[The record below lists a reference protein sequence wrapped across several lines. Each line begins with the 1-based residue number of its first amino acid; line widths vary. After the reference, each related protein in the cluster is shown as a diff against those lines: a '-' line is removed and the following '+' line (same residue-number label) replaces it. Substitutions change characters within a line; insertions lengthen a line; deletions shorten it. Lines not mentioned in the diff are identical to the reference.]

1 MNKSPEQYFQEQ
13 AFDPKRD
20 EPKENFSSAEQAF
33 LEKYL
38 GVEKKKVLGKLGI
51 EPPAETVPQGEPAG
65 APVAPPE
72 PAPVATVPVVAQA
85 PDSSPVVPETSPEVA
100 PEAVPEIVPEPVA
113 TSASEPASESA
124 SKSAFKV
131 ASKETGAAPATA
143 EAEEE
148 FVDMEESLK
157 LEENLQL
164 VGFFL
169 GQQELTVP
177 ISMVQEVIRFVQ
189 PTKLPAA
196 PDFLEGIVNLRGK
209 VTPLIRLSSLLGMG
223 GKQGEQ
229 EGFIVVC
236 RHRGLQLGLITQT
249 VASMYRV
256 SGKDVEWGVESH
268 LGVNVEYIIGLLKS
282 EGKLIGVLSLD
293 RIVEKILQH

>member
-13 AFDPKRD
+13 AFDPKQD
-20 EPKENFSSAEQAF
+20 ESQGEFSSAEQAF

-38 GVEKKKVLGKLGI
+38 GVEKKEVLGKLGI
-51 EPPAETVPQGEPAG
+51 QPPAEAG
-65 APVAPPE
+65 APVPPNE
-72 PAPVATVPVVAQA
+72 LPPAAAQVSSGAQVA
-85 PDSSPVVPETSPEVA
+85 DSSPVISEVA
-100 PEAVPEIVPEPVA
+100 SEVSSEI
-113 TSASEPASESA
+113 ASEIAPE
-124 SKSAFKV
+124 
-131 ASKETGAAPATA
+131 ETAPAPLPSEKGSAPAAA
-143 EAEEE
+143 EAEAD
-148 FVDMEESLK
+148 VDMEESLK
-157 LEENLQL
+157 LEEHLQL

-177 ISMVQEVIRFVQ
+177 VSMVQEVIRFVQ

-209 VTPLIRLSSLLGMG
+209 VTPLIRLSSLLGIG

-236 RHRGLQLGLITQT
+236 RRKGLQLGLITQT

-282 EGKLIGVLSLD
+282 EGKLIGILSLD
-293 RIVEKILQH
+293 RIVEKILQR

>member
-1 MNKSPEQYFQEQ
+1 MNKSPEQYFQDQ
-13 AFDPKRD
+13 AFDPKEEKSR
-20 EPKENFSSAEQAF
+20 EEFSSAEQAF

-38 GVEKKKVLGKLGI
+38 GVEKKEILGQLGLGAPS
-51 EPPAETVPQGEPAG
+51 EAE
-65 APVAPPE
+65 APVAPPD
-72 PAPVATVPVVAQA
+72 PAPAAPAPREPSPAVAQGASGAQEQASPPVV
-85 PDSSPVVPETSPEVA
+85 T
-100 PEAVPEIVPEPVA
+100 
-113 TSASEPASESA
+113 EPASEIAPKAA
-124 SKSAFKV
+124 SEVASESAFEPV
-131 ASKETGAAPATA
+131 FEETKAAPAAT
-143 EAEEE
+143 EAEE
-148 FVDMEESLK
+148 DANMEESLK
-157 LEENLQL
+157 LEEDLQL

-209 VTPLIRLSSLLGMG
+209 VTPLIRLSSLLGIG
-223 GKQGEQ
+223 GRQGAQ

-236 RHRGLQLGLITQT
+236 RRRGLQLGLITQT

-293 RIVEKILQH
+293 RIVEKILQR